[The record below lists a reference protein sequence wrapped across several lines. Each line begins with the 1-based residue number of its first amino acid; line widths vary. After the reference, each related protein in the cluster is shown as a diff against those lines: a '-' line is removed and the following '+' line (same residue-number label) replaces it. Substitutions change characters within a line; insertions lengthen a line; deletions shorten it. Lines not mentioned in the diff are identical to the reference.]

1 MEFSFTEEQKLIKNA
16 TRNFLEKECSSDLVR
31 AMEEDDRGYSLDLW
45 RKMAELGWLGL
56 IFPAKYGG
64 SEGNFLDLV
73 VLLEEMGRYLAPVP
87 FLPTV
92 ILSGLPIL
100 YAGTE
105 EQKQKFLQKIVTGKL
120 ILTMALIEIDSK
132 YDSSGVNLQATRE
145 GDLFV
150 INGTKLFVPYA
161 HVADYLICATRTK
174 SSVRKED
181 GITLFLFEGEKP
193 EVSFTMLKTIA
204 YDKYCEVVFSRAK
217 VREENILGK
226 YHEGWE
232 IIMKVLEQM
241 AIAQCALMI
250 GGAERVLEMTVDYAK
265 KRVQFGRPIG
275 SFQAIQHRCANMK
288 IDLDGAKFITYEAA
302 WKMSQGFSCSLE
314 VSVAKAWVNQA
325 YQRICAHGH
334 QIYGGIGVM
343 KDEEMQLYSR
353 RAKSAEFL
361 FGDTNFHREI
371 VAQQLGL

>member
-1 MEFSFTEEQKLIKNA
+1 
-16 TRNFLEKECSSDLVR
+16 
-31 AMEEDDRGYSLDLW
+31 
-45 RKMAELGWLGL
+45 
-56 IFPAKYGG
+56 
-64 SEGNFLDLV
+64 
-73 VLLEEMGRYLAPVP
+73 
-87 FLPTV
+87 
-92 ILSGLPIL
+92 
-100 YAGTE
+100 
-105 EQKQKFLQKIVTGKL
+105 
-120 ILTMALIEIDSK
+120 MALIELDSK
-132 YDSSGVNLQATRE
+132 YDASGVNLQATRE

-161 HVADYLICATRTK
+161 HVADYLICATRTQN
-174 SSVRKED
+174 SLRKED
-181 GITLFLFEGEKP
+181 GITLFLIEGKNP

-232 IIMKVLEQM
+232 IIKKVLEQI

-265 KRVQFGRPIG
+265 KRLQFGHPIA
-275 SFQAIQHRCANMK
+275 SFQAIQHRCADMK

-302 WKMSQGFSCSLE
+302 CKMSQGFSCSLE
-314 VSVAKAWVNQA
+314 ASVAKAWVNQA

-343 KDEEMQLYSR
+343 KDEDMQLYSR